1 MASPTSD
8 NCRICEVRAPVFSGV
23 VCSDCR
29 DWTARFILGAEPAE
43 VAKCWRISEHFALLR
58 TDTIRRI
65 EENRHRSMY
74 PRGVTLAA
82 IAEGL
87 RVSEKSDEA
96 LVMAA
101 YAITLGGAADQNTY
115 GASALRVLLSPEL
128 ARQGLFAELRA
139 RRG

>member
-1 MASPTSD
+1 
-8 NCRICEVRAPVFSGV
+8 
-23 VCSDCR
+23 
-29 DWTARFILGAEPAE
+29 
-43 VAKCWRISEHFALLR
+43 
-58 TDTIRRI
+58 
-65 EENRHRSMY
+65 MY

-139 RRG
+139 HRGNVTWDPP